1 MFDIQLFAESW
12 VAAPVA
18 NVKFNVVLN
27 GDGFIAKEGDT
38 PADQKT
44 LTMKGFTAAGTPAQA
59 NAVLD
64 KVIGDI
70 AGGSYISSSKVRT
83 ITQGVDG
90 EPD

>member
-12 VAAPVA
+12 SNVPVA
-18 NVKFNVVLN
+18 NVKFDVIIND
-27 GDGFIAKEGDT
+27 DGYIAKEEET
-38 PADQKT
+38 PAGQKT
-44 LTMKGFTAAGTPAQA
+44 LTMKGFTASGTPAQA

-70 AGGSYISSSKVRT
+70 AGGVYVSGSKIRT
-83 ITQGVDG
+83 LTQGVDG